1 MRRGARILVLLS
13 AVVRRCQFGGE
24 ALRFAA
30 FPQEAARQV
39 VQMWRPLHLFDPSA
53 VAPYL
58 KARIAL
64 EDPKHTVFLIL
75 SADASDILRCFVVA
89 KCDGLHVVDRA
100 IWAEHDDV
108 GARRD
113 QFACLS
119 AWYAECFPDVAVV
132 PGRALQDD
140 LAG

>member
-1 MRRGARILVLLS
+1 MRQAARIFVILS
-13 AVVRRCQFGGE
+13 AVVPRCQIGGE

-30 FPQEAARQV
+30 FSQEAARQV
-39 VQMWRPLHLFDPSA
+39 VQMWRPLDPFDPPA

-64 EDPKHTVFLIL
+64 EDPKHVVFLIL
-75 SADASDILRCFVVA
+75 SADASDVMRCFVVA

-100 IWAEHDDV
+100 IWAEDDDV
-108 GARRD
+108 DARRA
-113 QFACLS
+113 QFASLS

-132 PGRALQDD
+132 PGSALQDD
-140 LAG
+140 LSG